1 MRLPLEGLRVVSLA
15 GQYPGPYA
23 TLLMADMGAEVVLVE
38 HPRGGDPARQFP
50 GFHRALNRNKKS
62 VTIDLKGADGR
73 AALERLLAD
82 ADILLEGFRPG
93 VMERLGFGHEAVLAR
108 FPRIIYVSIS
118 GFGQTGPYRDR
129 PAHDLSYQAIAG
141 LLFQQARS
149 GDSGVNSDVAIGDL
163 CSGMF
168 AAIGALSAL
177 NDRHRTG
184 KGTYVDVSMTD
195 CLASAMTVMLGPVL
209 NGGAPDIISSEPAYG
224 VFRCGDEKLLT
235 LSIAHENV
243 FWKSL
248 CGLLGI
254 PELGDLDHH
263 ARVADGD
270 RLRTRL
276 ARILETQDRDTW
288 GRAFDQA
295 DIPWAPV
302 SDLEEVAADS
312 HFRAR
317 GVFQSLAGVDG
328 QACWHV
334 AQPLIFDG
342 DRPGPTSDVP
352 GLGEHNDELLRG

>member
-1 MRLPLEGLRVVSLA
+1 MPLQGLRVVSLA

-23 TLLMADMGAEVVLVE
+23 TLLMADMGAEVILVE

-62 VTIDLKGADGR
+62 VTIDLKDSGGR
-73 AALERLLAD
+73 TALERLLAD

-108 FPRIIYVSIS
+108 FPRLIYVSIS

-129 PAHDLSYQAIAG
+129 PAHDLSYQAMAG
-141 LLFQQARS
+141 LLFQHARS
-149 GDSGVNSDVAIGDL
+149 GDAGVSSDVAIGDL

-168 AAIGALSAL
+168 AALGALSAL
-177 NDRHRTG
+177 HDRHRTD
-184 KGTYVDVSMTD
+184 KGTYVDVSMTE
-195 CLASAMTVMLGPVL
+195 CLASFMTVMLGPVL

-224 VFRCGDEKLLT
+224 IFRCADDKLLT
-235 LSIAHENV
+235 LSIAHEDA

-254 PELGDLDHH
+254 PEVGDLDHD
-263 ARVADGD
+263 ARVANADS
-270 RLRTRL
+270 LRTRL
-276 ARILETQDRDTW
+276 ARILETQDRHTW
-288 GRAFDQA
+288 GRSFDQA

-302 SDLEEVAADS
+302 NDLEEAAADP

-317 GVFQSLAGVDG
+317 GIFQSLAGPDG
-328 QACWHV
+328 RGYWHV
-334 AQPLIFDG
+334 AQPLLFEG
-342 DRPGPTSDVP
+342 DRPGPRSDVP
-352 GLGEHNDELLRG
+352 ALGEHNDELLGD